1 MKRRQTPRQWLA
13 LDRDE
18 QSAWRTVRRLP
29 PGTGVLLLCRDLSK
43 RERSVMLAKLRR
55 IAATRGLT
63 ISDEAEGGGARV
75 HNMRE
80 LRRANLAK
88 IPLIFLSPV
97 FPTASHPD
105 WRPLPRMRAAAM
117 IRLAKAPVIALGGMS
132 ERRFWLVKALGF
144 QGWAGIGA
152 WARSRSKRSS

>member
-1 MKRRQTPRQWLA
+1 
-13 LDRDE
+13 
-18 QSAWRTVRRLP
+18 
-29 PGTGVLLLCRDLSK
+29 
-43 RERSVMLAKLRR
+43 MLAKLRR

-117 IRLAKAPVIALGGMS
+117 IQLAKAPVIALGGMS
-132 ERRFWLVKALGF
+132 KRRFWLVKPLGF

>member
-75 HNMRE
+75 HNMRK

-117 IRLAKAPVIALGGMS
+117 IQLAKAPVIALGGMS

>member
-29 PGTGVLLLCRDLSK
+29 PGTGVLLLRGDLSK
-43 RERSVMLAKLRR
+43 RERSAVLAKLRR
-55 IAATRGLT
+55 IAAIRRLA
-63 ISDEAEGGGARV
+63 ISDEAERGGVRV

-117 IRLAKAPVIALGGMS
+117 IRLANAPVIALGGMS